1 MPGSAGTC
9 GVDPSAPSYD
19 VGGACFSLPAGRKA
33 GHASIPVE
41 PRAQSGTIGI
51 PAMVKTEREYR
62 DDICQIGRLVFQ
74 KGWVAANDGNIT
86 IRLDADRILATPTG
100 VCKGLMQP
108 DDLIVVDMKGNKI
121 SGRAQGTSE
130 IAMHTTVYGLR
141 PDIKAVVHAHPPVA
155 TGFATAGRQLNLA
168 LLPEVV
174 IGLGCVPLADYGL
187 PGTDALTEPMLPL
200 IPKFD
205 ALMMANHGAVCY
217 GEDVFKAY
225 FKMET
230 MEHFARIQLVA
241 ELLGGPK
248 VLPRTEV
255 DKLLDS
261 RTRYGVKAK
270 SAGEPNCPVAAEEVG
285 SGSCGGASGG
295 TAGGTSGTAPR
306 AGEEH
311 FYVSRSELVQ
321 MVEDALKARGLA

>member
-1 MPGSAGTC
+1 
-9 GVDPSAPSYD
+9 
-19 VGGACFSLPAGRKA
+19 
-33 GHASIPVE
+33 
-41 PRAQSGTIGI
+41 
-51 PAMVKTEREYR
+51 MVKTEREYR
-62 DDICQIGRLVFQ
+62 DDICKVGQLVFQ

-86 IRLDADRILATPTG
+86 IRLDTDRILATPTG
-100 VCKGLMQP
+100 VCKGMMQP
-108 DDLIVVDMKGNKI
+108 DDLIIVDMKGNKI
-121 SGRAQGTSE
+121 SGRLKGTSE

-141 PDIKAVVHAHPPVA
+141 PDIRSVVHAHPPVA
-155 TGFATAGRQLNLA
+155 TGYATAGRTLNLA
-168 LLPEVV
+168 LLPEVI

-187 PGTDALTEPMLPL
+187 PGTDALTAPMLPL
-200 IPKFD
+200 IPKYD

-261 RTRYGVKAK
+261 RTRYGVKAM

-285 SGSCGGASGG
+285 TGACGAAGPSAS
-295 TAGGTSGTAPR
+295 AAAPR
-306 AGEEH
+306 TNEEH

-321 MVEDALKARGLA
+321 MVEEALKARGLA